1 MNNAIIQLEQQIID
15 LINNANVPL
24 AATCLILDKV
34 SKEAQIALQQA
45 LAQEQ
50 EMQNDLIAE

>member
-1 MNNAIIQLEQQIID
+1 MNNAIVQLEQQIIE

-34 SKEAQIALQQA
+34 NKEAQIALKQA

-50 EMQNDLIAE
+50 EMQYDLIAE

>member
-1 MNNAIIQLEQQIID
+1 MNNAIVQLEQQIIN

-34 SKEAQIALQQA
+34 NKKKSIKRL
-45 LAQEQ
+45 
-50 EMQNDLIAE
+50 LI

>member
-24 AATCLILDKV
+24 AVTCLILDKV
-34 SKEAQIALQQA
+34 SKEAQIALKQA

>member
-1 MNNAIIQLEQQIID
+1 MNNAIVQLEQQIID

-34 SKEAQIALQQA
+34 NKEAQIALKQA

-50 EMQNDLIAE
+50 GMQNDLIAE

>member
-1 MNNAIIQLEQQIID
+1 MNNAIVQLEQQIIE

-34 SKEAQIALQQA
+34 NREAQIALKQA

-50 EMQNDLIAE
+50 EIQNDLIAE

>member
-1 MNNAIIQLEQQIID
+1 MNNAIIQVEQQIID
-15 LINNANVPL
+15 LINNANIPL

-34 SKEAQIALQQA
+34 NKEAQIALKQV

>member
-1 MNNAIIQLEQQIID
+1 MNNAIVQLEQQIID

-24 AATCLILDKV
+24 AAICLILDKV
-34 SKEAQIALQQA
+34 NKEAQIALNRA

-50 EMQNDLIAE
+50 EMHNDLIAE

>member
-1 MNNAIIQLEQQIID
+1 MNNAIVQLEQQIID

-34 SKEAQIALQQA
+34 NKEAQIALKQV